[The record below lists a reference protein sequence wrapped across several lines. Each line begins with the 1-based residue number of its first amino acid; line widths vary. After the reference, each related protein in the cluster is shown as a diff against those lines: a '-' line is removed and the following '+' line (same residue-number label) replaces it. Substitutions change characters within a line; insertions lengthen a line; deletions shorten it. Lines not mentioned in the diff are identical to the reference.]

1 MSIMPEKEDKY
12 KAGPGLSS
20 LVYGCWRLHMDPKG
34 CNTDRILEK
43 IEVCLESG
51 IDTFDHADL
60 YGEYGNE
67 EKFGE
72 VLRSKPS
79 LKEKIKI
86 VTKAGIQLPGPN
98 RPGISIKYYDTSC
111 EYLIHSAENALKKL
125 NVDKID
131 LFLIHRPDPLMNA
144 DEVSTAF
151 NTLKESGKVLYFGVS
166 NFTPSQFSL
175 LQSRLNFPLV
185 TNQVEFH
192 PFYSDPLVNGVF
204 DQAQELRIK
213 PMIWSPTAGG
223 RVFQPKTE
231 QEIVLYKTLEELAK
245 EKGTTMDAVLFSWYL
260 FHPAQLVPIL
270 GTNEIDRIRSAAK
283 TFQVQLE
290 REEWFR
296 ILESGTG
303 KRVR

>member
-1 MSIMPEKEDKY
+1 MKILLSKE
-12 KAGPGLSS
+12 GPSFS
-20 LVYGCWRLHMDPKG
+20 RLVYGCWRLHTDPKG
-34 CNTDRILEK
+34 SNTGRILEK

-67 EKFGE
+67 EKFGAA
-72 VLRSKPS
+72 LRSKPG

-98 RPGISIKYYDTSC
+98 RLGISVKHYDTSS
-111 EYLIHSAENALKKL
+111 EYLTSSAENSLKKL

-131 LFLIHRPDPLMNA
+131 LFLIHRPDPLMDA
-144 DEVSTAF
+144 DEIAKSF
-151 NTLKESGKVLYFGVS
+151 RSLKESGKVLHFGVS

-175 LQSRLNFPLV
+175 LQSRLDFSLV

-192 PFYSDPLVNGVF
+192 PFYPDPLTNGVF

-231 QEIVLYKTLEELAK
+231 QETVLYKTLEELAK
-245 EKGTTMDAVLFSWYL
+245 KNGTTIDAVLFSWYL
-260 FHPAQLVPIL
+260 FHPAQLVPVL
-270 GTNEIDRIRSAAK
+270 GTNEPDRIRSAAK
-283 TFQVQLE
+283 SFQVLLE

-296 ILESGTG
+296 ILEAGTG
-303 KRVR
+303 KRVP

>member
-1 MSIMPEKEDKY
+1 MKISLSKE
-12 KAGPGLSS
+12 GPSFS
-20 LVYGCWRLHMDPKG
+20 RLVYGCWRLHMDPKG
-34 CNTDRILEK
+34 SSSDRILEK

-67 EKFGE
+67 EKFGI
-72 VLRSKPS
+72 VLKSRPD

-98 RPGISIKYYDTSC
+98 RQGISVKHYDTSGK
-111 EYLIHSAENALKKL
+111 YLTSSVENSLKKL

-144 DEVSTAF
+144 DEIAKVFKS
-151 NTLKESGKVLYFGVS
+151 LKQSGKVLHFGVS

-175 LQSRLNFPLV
+175 LQSRLDFPLV
-185 TNQVEFH
+185 TNQLEFH
-192 PFYSDPLVNGVF
+192 PFYTDPLVNGVF
-204 DQAQELRIK
+204 DQAQELGIR

-231 QEIVLYKTLEELAK
+231 QEIVLYKTLEELARK
-245 EKGTTMDAVLFSWYL
+245 KSTTIDAVLFSWYL
-260 FHPAQLVPIL
+260 FHPAQLVPVL
-270 GTNEIDRIRSAAK
+270 GTNDPDRIRSATK
-283 TFQVQLE
+283 SFQIQLE
-290 REEWFR
+290 REEWFQ
-296 ILESGTG
+296 ILEAGTG
-303 KRVR
+303 KRVP